1 MPFREL
7 QLDRDK
13 IADTIKE
20 HFDVESLVLD
30 ETQKNAL
37 LYKITVRGQATAE
50 LCVYPRPEGRTTL
63 SIGTSGNQ
71 ELAQRIAKTIKA
83 HCEYAEIPSGNLY
96 IRSFNP
102 DNFEFLKEDLKKNFI
117 DVDYAKKLQAGHQY
131 KLIGPQGESL
141 YINLFNNGS
150 LQVQGASRKLKQV
163 VIDSLAEI
171 LSFKEILDI
180 QLQSIDVRISADDA
194 IQEMKEMMPESYD
207 YLGERLISII
217 SPSIT
222 FKHINLPLKDFSSF
236 VFPILRGLE
245 GYMKKLFLE
254 KGITITSRDAF
265 GEHFERS
272 PRILLIESTKRVIN
286 CNETSNAIEDCYKH
300 FKSNRH
306 GIFHVDS
313 DIETTRIL
321 TKEEAIELIND
332 TAELIE
338 SSFSRIPKPSN
349 N

>member
-1 MPFREL
+1 MN
-7 QLDRDK
+7 RDK

-37 LYKITVRGQATAE
+37 LYKITVRDEPTAE
-50 LCVYPRPEGRTTL
+50 LSVYPRPEGRTTL
-63 SIGTSGNQ
+63 SIETSGNK
-71 ELAQRIAKTIKA
+71 ELALKIAKTIKA

-102 DNFEFLKEDLKKNFI
+102 DNFDFLKEHLNNNSVE
-117 DVDYAKKLQAGHQY
+117 VDYAKKLQSGHQY
-131 KLIGPQGESL
+131 KLIGTQGESL

-150 LQVQGASRKLKQV
+150 LQVQGSSRKLKQI
-163 VIDSLAEI
+163 VIDSLTEI

-194 IQEMKEMMPESYD
+194 IREMKEMMPESYE

-265 GEHFERS
+265 GEHFEKSHRV
-272 PRILLIESTKRVIN
+272 LLIEPTKRVIN
-286 CNETSNAIEDCYKH
+286 CNESKIATNTSNQIGME
-300 FKSNRH
+300 
-306 GIFHVDS
+306 
-313 DIETTRIL
+313 
-321 TKEEAIELIND
+321 
-332 TAELIE
+332 
-338 SSFSRIPKPSN
+338 FSMLMPI
-349 N
+349 